1 MTATME
7 PGRNQQS
14 KGRKPVSAYLHSRV
28 RSRDKRYAL
37 TVNEGPLKGRSSGLH
52 PSTSKPTRRY
62 FHQTPSLSLSASPSA
77 SIRLLSSYFLPSF
90 FIHLFSFSFSFS
102 LSLSL
107 SLSSRP
113 EAPSHPLPPPCQK
126 PANQIESARNEFP
139 RMPSHQKAMIHGAV
153 RPLARSE
160 HPQFNYRQ
168 NN

>member
-102 LSLSL
+102 FSLSLSL
-107 SLSSRP
+107 SLSLPVRKRP
-113 EAPSHPLPPPCQK
+113 LTRSHHP
-126 PANQIESARNEFP
+126 ARN
-139 RMPSHQKAMIHGAV
+139 
-153 RPLARSE
+153 RPIRLNQLETSFRE
-160 HPQFNYRQ
+160 CHRIRRR
-168 NN
+168 